1 MTDFLFELL
10 QPKRLTH
17 VVDIGA
23 NPIDGPA
30 PYFQLL
36 QKRLCRVT
44 GFEPQRE
51 AFKELNAKKSD
62 LENYLPYAVGDGS
75 KSNFHICAY
84 PGFSSLLKP
93 CTKALSIFSE
103 FIPNARILEIEK
115 IQTRRLDDIQELSD
129 FDFLKIDVQGS
140 ELSIFNNAIQR
151 LSHVV
156 VVQLEVSFVAL
167 YENQPT
173 FGMVDLFLRQAGFV
187 PHSFVAIKHW
197 KMGSVATANRIY
209 NQVLEAD
216 MVYIKDLISPNMS
229 NEQLKQLAMVLHH
242 VYQSHDAVGRCISIL
257 QERGTLGTSCLDDYV
272 LFLNSE
278 NQPFRS

>member
-10 QPKRLTH
+10 QPKRFTH

-30 PYFQLL
+30 PYLPLL

-51 AFKELNAKKSD
+51 AFEELNAKKSD

-75 KSNFHICAY
+75 MSDFHICAY

-93 CTKALSIFSE
+93 SSEALSVFSE
-103 FIPNARILEIEK
+103 FIPNASILEIEK
-115 IQTRRLDDIQELSD
+115 IQTHRLDDIQELSN

-140 ELSIFNNAIQR
+140 ELSVFKNAKQH

-156 VVQLEVSFVAL
+156 AVQLEVSFVAL

-173 FGMVDLFLRQAGFV
+173 LGRVDLFLRQAGFV
-187 PHSFVAIKHW
+187 PHSFVAVKHW
-197 KMGSVATANRIY
+197 KMGSVATASQIY
-209 NQVLEAD
+209 NQLLEAD
-216 MVYIKDLISPNMS
+216 MVYIKDLISPLIS

-257 QERGTLGTSCLDDYV
+257 QERGALGTSCLDDYV
-272 LFLNSE
+272 LYLNSE
-278 NQPFRS
+278 YQPSHP